1 MINYH
6 DVVNCGGKEYLVIK
20 CNPKKVKTIDLATGK
35 VWNIPYYMATFVR
48 KANAADIAKQVTVAD
63 AALQLGQPV
72 VFTSY
77 PKEAGIVFV
86 VTGMTA
92 AGVKVARMFD
102 SGDKYYRNVQPSALK
117 ALSNKEVISHLV
129 N

>member
-6 DVVNCGGKEYLVIK
+6 DVVECGGKEYIVIK

-48 KANAADIAKQVTVAD
+48 KATPVDVAKQITVAD

-77 PKEAGIVFV
+77 PKEAGKVFV
-86 VTGMTA
+86 VIGVTA
-92 AGVKVARMFD
+92 AGVKVAQLFD
-102 SGDKYYRNVQPSALK
+102 SGDKFYRNVQPSALK
-117 ALSNKEVISHLV
+117 ALSNKEVISYLV
-129 N
+129 K